1 VNKATFLP
9 GFVQRVERVYGMSQ
23 RAGGMDA
30 ALRMSLRLG
39 EALRRLESDDPT
51 VPVVRVVLLG
61 GTGVGKSALFNAL
74 IGRPMASPTSDD
86 LRCFTQQPFVAVSAQ
101 DRPLLNLP
109 SELDAQY
116 IDVDLGGI
124 ALIDTPDIDGALKE
138 NWHVTRS
145 IVRRADIV
153 VYVTMPDR
161 RSEFQVHQEVHA
173 WASLK
178 RWFFV
183 LNKADTVAKVVD
195 EVRRDF
201 DGRLRELGF
210 EPHDGV
216 RFVVSATERE
226 RYDFSRMRQA
236 LFNTRLVESVEKL
249 RADGF
254 LGYTSHA
261 LSDDVVEALQVRL
274 DKVTDYEAVL
284 NDRIRQVYR
293 DSLEQPL
300 ARHAFRVVVRELAW
314 RYLGERIGWLM
325 GLAVWLR
332 ARASVL
338 NASYHVARLGLG
350 RWNLIGLARAG
361 MSVLHAMLRGMVPLQ
376 RILTAMGPK
385 YREEIR
391 SIQADAQRFLED
403 QQLAGF
409 VPTGF
414 AATPGLEPADT
425 ASQAAGSAQPTASGN
440 LPAWLYQSLWDGGEG
455 HELEHLQTDLENL
468 GQQTAKRV
476 GPWPLAVLT
485 NLIPTAF
492 AGHALYRIGHAWYF
506 AEYLPAAFWGMATA
520 LLLVSLLPGYVLL
533 ALRMRRACAALDPS
547 TLVSAVEQPLATA
560 PLRIAR
566 ERLSEFLR
574 ETLTLRSTLTEL
586 RRELDREL
594 PSASTLLPARSA
606 TTKR

>member
-1 VNKATFLP
+1 
-9 GFVQRVERVYGMSQ
+9 
-23 RAGGMDA
+23 
-30 ALRMSLRLG
+30 
-39 EALRRLESDDPT
+39 
-51 VPVVRVVLLG
+51 VVRVVLLG

-74 IGRPMASPTSDD
+74 IGRSQASPTSDD
-86 LRCFTQQPFVAVSAQ
+86 VRCFTQKPFVAVSAQ

-109 SELDAQY
+109 GELDPQY

-161 RSEFQVHQEVHA
+161 RSEFQVHQELLA

-183 LNKADTVAKVVD
+183 LNKADQVAPVVD
-195 EVRRDF
+195 DVRHDF

-216 RFVVSATERE
+216 RFVVSAVEQD

-261 LSDDVVEALQVRL
+261 LSEEVVETIESRL
-274 DKVTDYEAVL
+274 EKLIEYEATL

-338 NASYHVARLGLG
+338 NASFHVARLGLG
-350 RWNLIGLARAG
+350 HWNLIGLARAG
-361 MSVLHAMLRGMVPLQ
+361 VSVLHAMLRGMVPLQ

-409 VPTGF
+409 APAGRPPSRASTWRTARSPAEKARNETPRAACPAGCTDPCGTEAKGTNWNICRPTW
-414 AATPGLEPADT
+414 TTSPNRP
-425 ASQAAGSAQPTASGN
+425 PTASAPG
-440 LPAWLYQSLWDGGEG
+440 
-455 HELEHLQTDLENL
+455 
-468 GQQTAKRV
+468 R
-476 GPWPLAVLT
+476 WP
-485 NLIPTAF
+485 
-492 AGHALYRIGHAWYF
+492 
-506 AEYLPAAFWGMATA
+506 
-520 LLLVSLLPGYVLL
+520 
-533 ALRMRRACAALDPS
+533 C
-547 TLVSAVEQPLATA
+547 
-560 PLRIAR
+560 
-566 ERLSEFLR
+566 
-574 ETLTLRSTLTEL
+574 
-586 RRELDREL
+586 
-594 PSASTLLPARSA
+594 
-606 TTKR
+606 

>member
-1 VNKATFLP
+1 
-9 GFVQRVERVYGMSQ
+9 
-23 RAGGMDA
+23 
-30 ALRMSLRLG
+30 
-39 EALRRLESDDPT
+39 
-51 VPVVRVVLLG
+51 
-61 GTGVGKSALFNAL
+61 
-74 IGRPMASPTSDD
+74 
-86 LRCFTQQPFVAVSAQ
+86 
-101 DRPLLNLP
+101 
-109 SELDAQY
+109 
-116 IDVDLGGI
+116 
-124 ALIDTPDIDGALKE
+124 
-138 NWHVTRS
+138 
-145 IVRRADIV
+145 
-153 VYVTMPDR
+153 
-161 RSEFQVHQEVHA
+161 
-173 WASLK
+173 
-178 RWFFV
+178 
-183 LNKADTVAKVVD
+183 
-195 EVRRDF
+195 
-201 DGRLRELGF
+201 
-210 EPHDGV
+210 
-216 RFVVSATERE
+216 
-226 RYDFSRMRQA
+226 MRQA

-274 DKVTDYEAVL
+274 DKVTDYEAAL
-284 NDRIRQVYR
+284 NDRIRHVYR

-300 ARHAFRVVVRELAW
+300 ARHAYRVVVRELAW

-391 SIQADAQRFLED
+391 SIQANAQRFLED

-409 VPTGF
+409 VPIELSS
-414 AATPGLEPADT
+414 APKLDSAD
-425 ASQAAGSAQPTASGN
+425 AAAGPAPSNGSSG
-440 LPAWLYQSLWDGGEG
+440 LPAWLHQSLWDGGEG

-468 GQQTAKRV
+468 GQQTANRV

-492 AGHALYRIGHAWYF
+492 AGHALYRIGYAWYF

-533 ALRMRRACAALDPS
+533 ALRMRRACGALDPS
-547 TLVSAVEQPLATA
+547 ALVNAVEQPLATA
-560 PLRIAR
+560 PLRTAR
-566 ERLSEFLR
+566 QRLSDFLR
-574 ETLTLRSTLTEL
+574 ETLSLRSTLNEL

-594 PSASTLLPARSA
+594 PSASTLLPNRPAAGSPRGSDPAAILDRRSSA
-606 TTKR
+606 SDSRPSVG